1 MKKFGNPQVVIDNL
15 NSYCDDVALH
25 PNDDE
30 NIKEAAKLIRDL
42 YNDVLRLE
50 YQRGHFEGDVKAV
63 RKDLIEAVRF
73 IDGLTHRIRLMGGS
87 QDAPTTGYAS
97 VSNALHFIENLDTAA
112 GWAEGGTE

>member
-1 MKKFGNPQVVIDNL
+1 MTKFGTPQVVIDNL
-15 NSYCDDVALH
+15 NTYLDEATIGW
-25 PNDDE
+25 NDFD

>member
-1 MKKFGNPQVVIDNL
+1 MTKFGTPQVVIDNL

-42 YNDVLRLE
+42 YADVLRLE
-50 YQRGHFEGDVKAV
+50 YQNGNFADDVKAV

-73 IDGLTHRIRLMGGS
+73 IDGLTTRIK
-87 QDAPTTGYAS
+87 QHDEPTTGYCS
-97 VSNALHFIENLDTAA
+97 VANALHFIEDLDTAA